1 MQTLLFVYVSGGIL
15 LALISL
21 PLIAGKVKPNPWYGF
36 RVPTTLKNPEIWY
49 AVNKHF
55 AQRQLAIALME
66 IIAAIGVYF
75 WPNISVDAYA
85 FSVLGVFVVV
95 SAIAFTQSWKY
106 MKTLK

>member
-1 MQTLLFVYVSGGIL
+1 MQTLLLVFVGGGIL

-21 PLIAGKVKPNPWYGF
+21 PLIVGKVKPNPWYGF

-55 AQRQLAIALME
+55 AQRQLVVALIE
-66 IIAAIGVYF
+66 IFAAMGLYF
-75 WPNISVDAYA
+75 WPNISVDAYT
-85 FSVLGVFVVV
+85 FSVLSVFVVV